1 MEHDTAEPGSR
12 PATNHD
18 RALPAGLEHADGRE
32 LADAPEAD
40 AVEAEDAPEPGEA
53 SEGDERSAGQRQAT
67 GQPRVDEAL
76 QKLDELAELP
86 VSEHPAVFEHV
97 HDRLRDV
104 LGELDSGSLAG
115 AQGRQD
121 S

>member
-12 PATNHD
+12 PAANHD

-32 LADAPEAD
+32 LA
-40 AVEAEDAPEPGEA
+40 DAPEPGEA